1 VTAGVAPPRNASVGL
16 CLGAGLNRR
25 GARRSDADRPARRRL
40 SCKASCRTTRPAPT
54 LSWPA
59 KVAAH
64 QGVESAVLGRPASQ
78 VSTTPAC
85 APAEIFGRPVMKI
98 MKTYRL
104 RARRGHRDM
113 ALMVMPVTSAAGA
126 DRGLGAVEDRGDA
139 GQELPLLHRAPR
151 GHRLTSPAGPAP
163 CRSSRPWLV
172 RQRARCRL
180 LPSGP
185 HRQAPESSHRKALGH
200 ERYPW
205 AS

>member
-1 VTAGVAPPRNASVGL
+1 MTAGVAPPRNASVGL

-113 ALMVMPVTSAAGA
+113 ALMVMPVTSAAGGRPGSGCR
-126 DRGLGAVEDRGDA
+126 RGSGGRRTGT
-139 GQELPLLHRAPR
+139 PIAPSSPS
-151 GHRLTSPAGPAP
+151 GSPAY
-163 CRSSRPWLV
+163 
-172 RQRARCRL
+172 Q
-180 LPSGP
+180 PSGSRAVP
-185 HRQAPESSHRKALGH
+185 QQQAVAGTSACPLPPLTKRAAQTSTGIQSQKGART
-200 ERYPW
+200 
-205 AS
+205 

>member
-98 MKTYRL
+98 MKTYRWSCPSPVL
-104 RARRGHRDM
+104 R
-113 ALMVMPVTSAAGA
+113 GA